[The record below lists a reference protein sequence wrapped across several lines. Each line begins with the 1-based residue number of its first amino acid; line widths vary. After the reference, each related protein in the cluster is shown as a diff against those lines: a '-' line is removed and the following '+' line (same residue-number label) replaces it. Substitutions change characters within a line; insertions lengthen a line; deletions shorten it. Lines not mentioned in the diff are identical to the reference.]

1 MTIGGSIALIVI
13 GAILAFAVTF
23 DIAGLSIN
31 TIGFIL
37 MLGGL
42 VGLVL
47 GVLAY
52 QRTAAVSAT
61 TVRREPV
68 ASRRRVVER
77 PVASERVVERPV
89 ASERVVEDREIL

>member
-13 GAILAFAVTF
+13 GAILAFAVSF

-31 TIGFIL
+31 AIGFIL

-42 VGLVL
+42 VGLLL
-47 GVLAY
+47 GMLAY
-52 QRTAAVSAT
+52 QRSTRVAST
-61 TVRREPV
+61 TVRSAPV
-68 ASRRRVVER
+68 AERRVVER

-89 ASERVVEDREIL
+89 ASERVVEDREVY

>member
-42 VGLVL
+42 IGLVL
-47 GVLAY
+47 GMLAY
-52 QRTAAVSAT
+52 QRTARVSAT
-61 TVRREPV
+61 TVREPV

-77 PVASERVVERPV
+77 PVASERVVE
-89 ASERVVEDREIL
+89 EREII